1 MSFAKGMT
9 SSSTTNKSKNTGS
22 SQQLTKNNARSTS
35 NLVNRSSNMVALSAS
50 NINFM
55 DIADAVAAAA
65 ATVAGSN
72 VMPQTHQNPIQVAPS
87 KTEKGHHDE

>member
-55 DIADAVAAAA
+55 DIADAVAA
-65 ATVAGSN
+65 TVAGSN